1 MDRKAPEQKIQRR
14 IIMKVELKPIID
26 QLSELLELPEGLKVS
41 ALVNDNDEIVGWT
54 IVKVSEDGTI
64 SPITDKRFKSIK
76 ELEEEGSPEVFAYI
90 KDLD

>member
-1 MDRKAPEQKIQRR
+1 
-14 IIMKVELKPIID
+14 MKVELKPIID

>member
-1 MDRKAPEQKIQRR
+1 
-14 IIMKVELKPIID
+14 MKVELKPIID

-41 ALVNDNDEIVGWT
+41 VLVNDNDEIVGWT

-76 ELEEEGSPEVFAYI
+76 ELEEGSSPEVFAYI